1 MGNIVSAD
9 RILKYLQDSRVIFG
23 VTFLLLMAFSYQL
36 SALVWYV
43 IPEPDRA
50 NASFLLKPRNSAQAE
65 SGDLSLR
72 QKIDEIRSANLF
84 GKVEVT
90 KAAPVEIKEAPV
102 SSLKYK
108 VRGIYYSEDQ
118 SLASVILEKSAKDT
132 QFYRLGDEID
142 PRIFVEQIQPTHVI
156 VNRAGKLE
164 KLVLEKPEANM
175 NAKASGRA
183 ATSLPVSNTT
193 RVLQSYKRRYAK
205 NPLALAKRFQAVP
218 VSENGKNIGYKLKA
232 LRGEQL
238 LNKLDIKEDDVFLA
252 INGIGLDK
260 PFEALDALKSLAT
273 AENASVTL
281 LRNGNQETLNFSLK

>member
-1 MGNIVSAD
+1 MIS
-9 RILKYLQDSRVIFG
+9 G
-23 VTFLLLMAFSYQL
+23 VTLILFLIFAYQL
-36 SALVWYV
+36 SALIWYV
-43 IPEPDRA
+43 IPAPSQSGA
-50 NASFLLKPRNSAQAE
+50 VFISSPKSGTQVAS
-65 SGDLSLR
+65 GGLSVA
-72 QKIDEIRSANLF
+72 QKISAIRKEHLF
-84 GKVEVT
+84 GKVEVA
-90 KAAPVEIKEAPV
+90 KQAPVEIKEAPR

-108 VRGIYYSEDQ
+108 VRGIYYSDEQ
-118 SLASVILEKSAKDT
+118 SLASVILEKSPKDT
-132 QFYRLGDEID
+132 GFYRLGDEIE
-142 PRIFVEQIQPTHVI
+142 PRIIVEQIQPTHII
-156 VNRAGKLE
+156 VDRAGKLE
-164 KLVLEKPEANM
+164 KLVLEKPEANL
-175 NAKASGRA
+175 NAKVSGRSSA
-183 ATSLPVSNTT
+183 NLPVSNKT

-218 VSENGKNIGYKLKA
+218 VAENGKNIGYKLKA